1 VTQAI
6 EFDLPSSISA
16 EIHDSSIAVLSLSR
30 PEKRNAIDATMRDGI
45 ERFFGELPASIR
57 AVVLCGNGTDF
68 SAGFDLSMIANAASV
83 LSLSRSCQRVLDRKP
98 IPEFARFS
106 KGGQRRLSARDRE
119 RDRQPDGS
127 AEIFQTR
134 QG

>member
-1 VTQAI
+1 M
-6 EFDLPSSISA
+6 
-16 EIHDSSIAVLSLSR
+16 
-30 PEKRNAIDATMRDGI
+30 RNGI

-83 LSLSRSCQRVLDRKP
+83 VSLSRSCQRVLDRKP

-119 RDRQPDGS
+119 RDRSPSSGTNNQPRSTSPSS
-127 AEIFQTR
+127 ALNSTTPLADRGI
-134 QG
+134 